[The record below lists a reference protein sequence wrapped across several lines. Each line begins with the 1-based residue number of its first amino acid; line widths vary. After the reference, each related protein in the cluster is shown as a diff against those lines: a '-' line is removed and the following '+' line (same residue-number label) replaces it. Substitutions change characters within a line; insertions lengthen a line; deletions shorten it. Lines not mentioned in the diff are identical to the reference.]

1 MKITNIKSFLLT
13 APRDLHIVKIE
24 TDAGIHGLGEAGCS
38 TREYAQEG
46 ALRHF
51 RETLV
56 GMDPMRIEHIWQI
69 LYRSAY
75 YEGGRILTAVIAAVD
90 MALYDIVGKALGVPV
105 YQLLGGAC
113 RDKIFGF
120 RTLNSV
126 SDPDCLERSCEA
138 IAEGWPAIRFGP
150 GEPTCPKILRGGTG
164 VEDPATVFDPW
175 SAVSETAE
183 RFTEIHAG
191 LQGRVPLGI
200 DFHHRLSVAEAA
212 SFCQRIPRGSLAF
225 LEEPIRCENPDAYAA
240 LRSMIEV
247 PFAIGEE
254 FSSKWAFL
262 PYVERGLMNYCRLD
276 VCCVGGLTEARKI
289 AGWCEAHYIDLMP
302 HNPIG
307 PVCTA
312 ATVHLGAAVNNFTW
326 LECVPR
332 LSEAESAREVF
343 PVMLQRQGP
352 YYPLP
357 TRPGLGVEID
367 EDAAARHPMTMHE
380 HPHLSRP
387 DGSYTNW

>member
-1 MKITNIKSFLLT
+1 MKITDIKSFLLT
-13 APRDLHIVKIE
+13 APRDLHIVKVE
-24 TDAGIHGLGEAGCS
+24 TDAGIYGLGEAGCS

-51 RETLV
+51 REFLL
-56 GMDPMRIEHIWQI
+56 GADPLRIEHTWQM

-75 YEGGRILTAVIAAVD
+75 YEGGRVLAATISAIDV
-90 MALYDIVGKALGVPV
+90 ALYDIAGKALGVPV

-113 RDKIFGF
+113 RDKVFGF
-120 RTLNSV
+120 RTVGPLSA
-126 SDPDCLERSCEA
+126 PDCLERAQEA
-138 IAEGWPAIRFGP
+138 VAEGWPAIRFAP
-150 GEPTCPKILRGGTG
+150 ADPVVPLALRAELHGA
-164 VEDPATVFDPW
+164 DPSTVFDAW
-175 SAVSETAE
+175 AAVSETAA
-183 RFTEIHAG
+183 RFTEIQAQ
-191 LQGRVPLGI
+191 LDKRVPLGI

-212 SFCQRIPRGSLAF
+212 AFCQRIPRGSLAF

-240 LRSMIEV
+240 LRTMTDV

-254 FSSKWAFL
+254 FASKWAFL
-262 PYVERGLMNYCRLD
+262 PYIERGLINYARVD
-276 VCCVGGLTEARKI
+276 VGCVGGLTEAKKV

-312 ATVHLGAAVNNFTW
+312 ATVHLAAATNNCTW
-326 LECVPR
+326 IECIPQ
-332 LSEAESAREVF
+332 LSESAREVF
-343 PVMLQRQGP
+343 PVLIERQGP

-357 TRPGLGVEID
+357 VRPGLGVELD
-367 EDAAARHPMTMHE
+367 ERALEKYTFRLHE

>member
-1 MKITNIKSFLLT
+1 MKITDVKSFLLT

-24 TDAGIHGLGEAGCS
+24 TDSGIYGLGEAGCS
-38 TREYAQEG
+38 TREYAQDG

-51 RETLV
+51 REFLI
-56 GMDPMRIEHIWQI
+56 GMDPMRIEHLWQV

-75 YEGGRILTAVIAAVD
+75 YEGGRILTAAIAAVD
-90 MALYDIVGKALGVPV
+90 IALYDIVGKALGVPV

-113 RDKIFGF
+113 REKVFGM
-120 RTLNSV
+120 RTIGSLSA
-126 SDPDCLERSCEA
+126 PGCLEQAREA
-138 IAEGWPAIRFGP
+138 IAEGWPALRFAPADPIVP
-150 GEPTCPKILRGGTG
+150 GALKVGIGAPDPTTI
-164 VEDPATVFDPW
+164 FDPW
-175 SAVSETAE
+175 LSVSETAE
-183 RFTEIHAG
+183 RFTEIQAQLDGHI
-191 LQGRVPLGI
+191 PLGI
-200 DFHHRLSVAEAA
+200 DFHHRLSVSEAA
-212 SFCQRIPRGSLAF
+212 SFCQRIPSGSLAF
-225 LEEPIRCENPDAYAA
+225 LEEPIRCESPDAYAV
-240 LRSMIEV
+240 LRSMTDV

-262 PYVERGLMNYCRLD
+262 PYIERGLANFARVD
-276 VCCVGGLTEARKI
+276 VCCVGGLTEARKV

-312 ATVHLGAAVNNFTW
+312 ATVHLGAATGNFTW
-326 LECVPR
+326 VECIPQ
-332 LSEAESAREVF
+332 LSESAREVF
-343 PVMLQRQGP
+343 PVILDRQGP

-357 TRPGLGVEID
+357 SRPGLGVEID
-367 EDAAARHPMTMHE
+367 EDAIERFPFTPYE